1 MEPIQELYAFACGLG
16 CTALQEEPM
25 AKYTSFKIGG
35 PAQLF
40 LCPASQEQLSA
51 VCREAARLYVP
62 LTVIGNGSNLLV
74 ADEGIRG
81 AVIHIGRGFQE
92 LRPDGPTGLVCGA
105 GVPLKR
111 LCLFALENSL
121 TGLEF
126 AYGIP
131 GSAGGAAFMNAG
143 AYGGEMKDILKACDH
158 IDAQGVSG
166 RLEGEALALSYRHSA
181 YSENGCIITTLHLSL
196 AQGEPEAIAQR
207 HKELMARR
215 KEKQPLEYPSAGS
228 VFKRPE
234 GYFAGTLIEQCGLKG
249 KTVGGAQVS
258 RKHAGFIIN
267 TGNATCADVLALIRL
282 IQEEV
287 FKAAGVKLEPEI
299 RRIGG

>member
-1 MEPIQELYAFACGLG
+1 MDKIESYCNFAEGLG
-16 CTALQEEPM
+16 CKVLRNEPM

-35 PAQLF
+35 PAELF
-40 LCPASQEQLSA
+40 LAPDSTQQLA
-51 VCREAARLYVP
+51 LLVRQAKQTELP
-62 LTVIGNGSNLLV
+62 LTVFGNGSNLLV

-81 AVIHIGRGFQE
+81 AVIHIDQGFQE
-92 LRPDGPTGLVCGA
+92 LRMVSETQMECAA

-111 LCLFALENSL
+111 LCLFALEHGL

-143 AYGGEMKDILKACDH
+143 AYGGEMKDVLTACEH
-158 IDAQGVSG
+158 IAPDGTPG
-166 RLEGEALALSYRHSA
+166 RLEGDALELAYRHSA
-181 YSENGCIITTLHLSL
+181 YSGNGCIITKLLL
-196 AQGEPEAIAQR
+196 NLQKGNPEEIANK
-207 HKELMARR
+207 HKELMGRR

-234 GYFAGTLIEQCGLKG
+234 GHFAGTLIEQCGLKG
-249 KTVGGAQVS
+249 KAVGGAQVS
-258 RKHAGFIIN
+258 KKHAGFIIN
-267 TGNATCADVLALIRL
+267 TGGATCADVLALVAL

-287 FKAAGVKLEPEI
+287 LQTTGVRLEPEI

>member
-1 MEPIQELYAFACGLG
+1 MEPIQELYEAACRAG
-16 CTALQEEPM
+16 CGALLEEPM

-40 LCPASQEQLSA
+40 LSPDSREQLSLI
-51 VCREAARLYVP
+51 CREAARLEIP
-62 LTVIGNGSNLLV
+62 LTVFGNGSNLLV

-81 AVIHIGRGFQE
+81 AVVHIGKGFGE
-92 LRPDGPTGLVCGA
+92 LRLCGDEIICGA
-105 GVPLKR
+105 GVPLNR
-111 LCLFALENSL
+111 LCMFALENSL

-143 AYGGEMKDILKACDH
+143 AYGGEMKDVLTACEH
-158 IDAQGVSG
+158 IDSQGGEG
-166 RLEGEALALSYRHSA
+166 RLEGDALGLSYRHSA
-181 YSENGCIITTLHLSL
+181 YSENKFIITTLRLSL
-196 AQGEPEAIAQR
+196 ARGEREAIESKHR
-207 HKELMARR
+207 ELMARR
-215 KEKQPLEYPSAGS
+215 KDKQPFEYPSAGS

-234 GYFAGTLIEQCGLKG
+234 GNFAGTLIEQCGLKG
-249 KTVGGAQVS
+249 KAVGGAQVS

-267 TGNATCADVLALIRL
+267 TGGATCADVQALVSL
-282 IQEEV
+282 VQDEV
-287 FKAAGVKLEPEI
+287 FKATGVMLEPEI